1 MNKAIAL
8 VKLIRPVNCSMVGVA
23 VLVGAALAADQ
34 LAFQQPDNLAF
45 GFLTGF
51 LLIGAVM
58 AINDY
63 ADKEIDA
70 INEPTRPI
78 PSGELKPGEALI
90 VFFVFT
96 IVGIILAVLTNLQS
110 LVLSLFAWAI
120 SILYVVKGKRV
131 GLLGNLMVSTCVA
144 IPFIYGGFVVERGLS
159 PASIIFAAI
168 IFLSN
173 TAREI
178 IKGIVDIPGDKRSN
192 VQTIAV
198 LHGESQAAKLSSIF
212 TFTAILLT
220 PLPWLLH
227 VVSIWFLPIVALTDI
242 GLAWA
247 SISLLLKPSRENAR
261 RVKNRNL
268 FWFLI
273 GLLAFIIGIFS

>member
-1 MNKAIAL
+1 MNKVVAL
-8 VKLIRPVNCSMVGVA
+8 IKLIRPVNCLMVGIA
-23 VLVGAALAADQ
+23 VLVGAALSTDQ
-34 LAFQQPDNLAF
+34 LAFQHPENLVF
-45 GFLTGF
+45 GFLTGS

-63 ADKEIDA
+63 VDKEIDA

-78 PSGELKPGEALI
+78 PSGDLKPDEALV
-90 VFFVFT
+90 VFFVLT
-96 IVGIILAVLTNLQS
+96 IVGIALAYLTNLQS
-110 LVLSLFAWAI
+110 LIFSLFAWI
-120 SILYVVKGKRV
+120 VSILYVVKGKRM
-131 GLLGNLMVSTCVA
+131 GLPGNLMVSTCVA
-144 IPFIYGGFVVERGLS
+144 IPFLYGGLVMERGLS
-159 PASIIFAAI
+159 PASLIFAAI

-178 IKGIVDIPGDKRSN
+178 IKGIVDVPGDKTSDIR
-192 VQTIAV
+192 TIAV
-198 LHGESQAAKLSSIF
+198 LYGESRAAKISSIF
-212 TFTAILLT
+212 NFMAILLT

-227 VVSIWFLPIVALTDI
+227 IVSIWFLPIVALTDI
-242 GLAWA
+242 GLAWT

-273 GLLAFIIGIFS
+273 GLLAFVIGIFS